1 VSNDD
6 RPGDRP
12 SAPALAQPPA
22 APRDAATVV
31 LMRDSAKRGEG
42 IEVYLIKRAHT
53 VDFMAGAYVFPGGRL
68 DKADSSASA
77 CALLSAG
84 TAALQERL
92 GEALPAMHAAGL
104 YVAAIRET
112 FEEAG
117 LLLGR
122 LAAGWAAGDARAA
135 VAAGAQFA
143 TLMESI
149 DAASLV
155 PWVRWVTP
163 EISPRRF
170 DARFFLA
177 RAPQGQEPRVDG
189 REATEGLWIT
199 PMAALGRW
207 LDEDMQFAPATAK
220 CLDALLAY
228 ATVQDALAAAATRL
242 PPVMMPT
249 VWNDKEDGRAYISLP
264 GDPRHPVREDA
275 LGGKILRLQLE
286 TGRYKPVTAS
296 P

>member
-1 VSNDD
+1 MIPVSDTSH
-6 RPGDRP
+6 P
-12 SAPALAQPPA
+12 APQTPTQ
-22 APRDAATVV
+22 PRDAATVV
-31 LMRDSAKRGEG
+31 LLRDGEKSGQG
-42 IEVYLIKRAHT
+42 IEVYLIKRART
-53 VDFMAGAYVFPGGRL
+53 VDFMAGAHVFPGGRL

-84 TAALQERL
+84 PAALQERL
-92 GEALPAMHAAGL
+92 GEALPPMQAAGL

-117 LLLGR
+117 LLMGT
-122 LAAGWAAGDARAA
+122 LAAGWAGSDARAA
-135 VAAGAQFA
+135 VASGAQFA
-143 TLMESI
+143 TLMQTI
-149 DAASLV
+149 DAAALV

-177 RAPQGQEPRVDG
+177 RAPAGQEARVDG
-189 REATEGLWIT
+189 REATEGLWIA

-207 LDEDMQFAPATAK
+207 LDGEMQLAPATAK

-228 ATVQDALAAAATRL
+228 ATAGQALAAAARRL

-249 VWNDKEDGRAYISLP
+249 VWNNKEDGRAYISLP

-275 LGGKILRLQLE
+275 LGGRILRLQLE
-286 TGRYKPVTAS
+286 TGRYRPVTAA
-296 P
+296 